1 MDTTSSA
8 LSRALMML
16 SLKPDMQEKL
26 RQELTNARREAGGDM
41 DYDTLQ
47 ELPMLEAV
55 CRETLRVYVAIP
67 AKQISNINISS

>member
-16 SLKPDMQEKL
+16 SLKPEIQEKL

-55 CRETLRVYVAIP
+55 CRETLRVYVIT
-67 AKQISNINISS
+67 